1 MTDESLQAVAVRWIS
16 LWTPPVDW
24 ALFDRL
30 HDPAFEDAAA
40 GGRTTDRAGF
50 AEGLRAFTDA
60 FPDLCA
66 SVDDL
71 VVDRD
76 AAKVAVRWSAV
87 GTNRRSFLGIG
98 PTQRRTRFRGIEI
111 IEIRDG
117 RIVRRWGEWDASD
130 HAAVP

>member
-1 MTDESLQAVAVRWIS
+1 M
-16 LWTPPVDW
+16 PK
-24 ALFDRL
+24 
-30 HDPAFEDAAA
+30 AARQV
-40 GGRTTDRAGF
+40 GGGGIAKIR
-50 AEGLRAFTDA
+50 ECLRAFTDA
-60 FPDLCA
+60 FPDLRA

-111 IEIRDG
+111 IEIIEIRDG